1 MGSTIKILC
10 SIVLIITANV
20 VNASPRNVGTF
31 KEVPR
36 CVMSNFIRFLFQY
49 SLLPNS
55 SNDFCDEVDHKMRNI
70 GYLMKG
76 YDIYFGN
83 PLSGVSDPGMRDPI
97 FEASYDGRTTPDG
110 RYCVPGMEQD
120 SKYISLYLID

>member
-1 MGSTIKILC
+1 MLHQEMLQLSKRFQGWIC
-10 SIVLIITANV
+10 
-20 VNASPRNVGTF
+20 VNF
-31 KEVPR
+31 
-36 CVMSNFIRFLFQY
+36 SNFIRFLSQY
-49 SLLPNS
+49 SKFPNS
-55 SNDFCDEVDHKMRNI
+55 SDDFCDEVDHKMRNI

-120 SKYISLYLID
+120 IKYISLYLID

>member
-1 MGSTIKILC
+1 M
-10 SIVLIITANV
+10 ITN
-20 VNASPRNVGTF
+20 F
-31 KEVPR
+31 
-36 CVMSNFIRFLFQY
+36 SNSIRFLFQY
-49 SLLPNS
+49 SKLSNS

-120 SKYISLYLID
+120 IKYISLYLID